1 MQQVN
6 ETLTKVE
13 SKFEQQQKQVHQLLD
28 NKMTEAESKIAEADT
43 LLKNVRGAFAIQ
55 NEKV

>member
-13 SKFEQQQKQVHQLLD
+13 SKFDEQRQQVHSLLEH
-28 NKMTEAESKIAEADT
+28 KMTEADSKIAEADT
-43 LLKNVRGAFAIQ
+43 LLKNVRGSFAI
-55 NEKV
+55 